1 MPGTIFATMCSS
13 LSAEPAEEVKVGFD
27 MLKSLNLR
35 HRGVNLI
42 SCPSCARQNFNVI
55 KTVEELEKRVSHIMT
70 PMTVSV
76 IGCVVNG
83 PGEARETMIG
93 LTGGG
98 NDTHMVYVDG
108 EQHHRIKNEDV
119 VEHLVAM
126 IEKRAA
132 ELDAAD
138 AAAKAEAE
146 KAKAAAAE

>member
-1 MPGTIFATMCSS
+1 
-13 LSAEPAEEVKVGFD
+13 

-42 SCPSCARQNFNVI
+42 SCPSCARQNFDVI
-55 KTVEELEKRVSHIMT
+55 RTVEALEKRVAHITT

-98 NDTHMVYVDG
+98 NNTHMVYMDG
-108 EQHHRIKNEDV
+108 EQHHRIKDEDI
-119 VEHLVAM
+119 VEHLGQM

-138 AAAKAEAE
+138 AAAKADA
-146 KAKAAAAE
+146 AKATAAATAAE